1 MLEALYGW
9 MERRRLRMKFH
20 TSREKALESLDLFIN
35 NDVTNYSLKR
45 NYDFGPIERKNVSCL
60 SPYISHRLIN
70 EYEISKKVLSKY
82 PYQKVEKYIQEI
94 YWRVYWKGWLELR
107 PKVWDDFT
115 EDLNTIKESE
125 NYYLA
130 INGQTKIECF
140 NDWVKEIK
148 EYNYLHNHARMWFA
162 SIWIF
167 TLGLPWQKGAEFFMK
182 HLLDGDA
189 ASNTLS
195 WRWVGGL
202 QTKGK
207 HYLAQSWNIGKFLNR
222 KYQNIEIKENA
233 LPLIDIREY
242 KISPI
247 EIQKNNSKNEYLIVF
262 ENDLGI
268 ESFKIKDYKKI
279 YFVLLENKNR
289 LLELDSKVLNYKKN
303 IIKDQIKKI
312 DDSFVLINEDEIEKL
327 LESLKNFDI
336 VYPSIGEN
344 MSFINKKVKEKKLNL
359 NFITRDEDI
368 FCWNF
373 SNKGYFNFKS
383 NIPKILAKFQL
394 N

>member
-1 MLEALYGW
+1 
-9 MERRRLRMKFH
+9 MKFH
-20 TSREKALESLDLFIN
+20 TSRDKALESLDAFIN
-35 NDVTNYSLKR
+35 NDILNYSSKR

-70 EYEISKKVLSKY
+70 EYEISKKVLSKH

-115 EDLNTIKESE
+115 EDLNTIEESE

-182 HLLDGDA
+182 YLLDGDA
-189 ASNTLS
+189 ATNTLS

-207 HYLAQSWNIGKFLNR
+207 HYLAQSWNISKFLKK
-222 KYQNIEIKENA
+222 KYQNIELRENV
-233 LPLIDIREY
+233 LSLIDNREY

-247 EIQKNNSKNEYLIVF
+247 EIQTNNSKNEYLIVF
-262 ENDLGI
+262 ENDLSI
-268 ESFKIKDYKKI
+268 ESLKVKDYKKI
-279 YFVLLENKNR
+279 YFILLDNKNR

-303 IIKDQIKKI
+303 IIKDHIKEI
-312 DDSFVLINEDEIEKL
+312 DDSFVLINKDETEEL

-344 MSFINKKVKEKKLNL
+344 MSFIKKKVKEKKLNL

>member
-1 MLEALYGW
+1 
-9 MERRRLRMKFH
+9 MKFS
-20 TSREKALESLDLFIN
+20 TSREKALESLESFIN
-35 NDVTNYSLKR
+35 QDVVNYLSKR
-45 NYDFGPIERKNVSCL
+45 NYDFGPIDRKNVSCL
-60 SPYISHRLIN
+60 SPYISHRLID

-82 PYQKVEKYIQEI
+82 PYQKVEKFIQEI

-107 PKVWDDFT
+107 PKVWSDFI
-115 EDLNTIKESE
+115 EDLNIIEESK
-125 NYYLA
+125 NYHQA
-130 INGQTKIECF
+130 INGQSKIECF

-148 EYNYLHNHARMWFA
+148 EYNYLHNHSRMWFA

-182 HLLDGDA
+182 YLLDGDA

-195 WRWVGGL
+195 WRWVAGL

-207 HYLAQSWNIGKFLNR
+207 HYLAQTWNINKFQNK
-222 KYQNIEIKENA
+222 KYQNIELIENA
-233 LPLIDIREY
+233 YPLVDNREYNVTPIDIQ
-242 KISPI
+242 KSSN
-247 EIQKNNSKNEYLIVF
+247 KNNYLIVF
-262 ENDLGI
+262 ENDLS
-268 ESFKIKDYKKI
+268 EKNLEMKNYKKI
-279 YFVLLENKNR
+279 YFILLDNARRSLK
-289 LLELDSKVLNYKKN
+289 LDLKVLNYKKN
-303 IIKDQIKKI
+303 IMKDKLNKFK
-312 DDSFVLINEDEIEKL
+312 DNFELINENKTEEL
-327 LESLKNFDI
+327 LLKLKNFDV

-344 MSFINKKVKEKKLNL
+344 MTFLKKMVKEKKLVI
-359 NFITRDEDI
+359 NFITRDEDM

>member
-1 MLEALYGW
+1 
-9 MERRRLRMKFH
+9 MKFH
-20 TSREKALESLDLFIN
+20 TSREKALESLDIFIN
-35 NDVTNYSLKR
+35 NDVVNYSSKR
-45 NYDFGPIERKNVSCL
+45 NYDLGPAERKNVSCI
-60 SPYISHRLIN
+60 SPYVSHRLID
-70 EYEISKKVLSKY
+70 EYEISKKVLSKHS
-82 PYQKVEKYIQEI
+82 YQKVEKYIQEI
-94 YWRVYWKGWLELR
+94 YWRIYWKGWLELR
-107 PKVWDDFT
+107 PRVWTDFI

-148 EYNYLHNHARMWFA
+148 KYNYLHNHTRMWFA

-182 HLLDGDA
+182 YLLDGDA

-207 HYLAQSWNIGKFLNR
+207 HYLAQSWNINKFLN
-222 KYQNIEIKENA
+222 KQYKNIELKENA
-233 LPLIDIREY
+233 LSLTDSREY

-247 EIQKNNSKNEYLIVF
+247 EIQKTNDRNDNLIVF
-262 ENDLGI
+262 ENDLSI
-268 ESFKIKDYKKI
+268 ENLKTENYKKI
-279 YFVLLENKNR
+279 YFILLNNEHRILK
-289 LLELDSKVLNYKKN
+289 LDLKVLNYKKQ
-303 IIKDQIKKI
+303 IINSKLNKI
-312 DDSFVLINEDEIEKL
+312 DDNFELVNENKIEEL
-327 LESLKNFDI
+327 LENLKIFDI
-336 VYPSIGEN
+336 IYPSIGEN
-344 MSFINKKVKEKKLNL
+344 MSFLKRIVKEKNL
-359 NFITRDEDI
+359 IINFITKNEDI

>member
-1 MLEALYGW
+1 V
-9 MERRRLRMKFH
+9 KFH
-20 TSREKALESLDLFIN
+20 TSREKALESLDIFIN
-35 NDVTNYSLKR
+35 NDIVNYSLKR
-45 NYDFGPIERKNVSCL
+45 NYDFGPTERKNVSCL

-70 EYEISKKVLSKY
+70 EYEISKKVLSKH

-107 PKVWDDFT
+107 PKVWTDFT
-115 EDLNTIKESE
+115 KDLNIIEESE
-125 NYYLA
+125 NYHLA
-130 INGQTKIECF
+130 INGQTRIECF

-207 HYLAQSWNIGKFLNR
+207 HYLARSWNISKFLN
-222 KYQNIEIKENA
+222 KQYKNIELIENA
-233 LPLIDIREY
+233 LPIIDNREY

-247 EIQKNNSKNEYLIVF
+247 EIQKNNIRNNYLIVF
-262 ENDLGI
+262 ENDLSV
-268 ESFKIKDYKKI
+268 ENLKIKDYKKI
-279 YFVLLENKNR
+279 YFVLLDNKSR
-289 LLELDSKVLNYKKN
+289 SLKLDSKVLNYKKN
-303 IIKDQIKKI
+303 IMKNQLSKT
-312 DDSFVLINEDEIEKL
+312 DDNFELINENKTEEL
-327 LESLKNFDI
+327 MENSKNFDI
-336 VYPSIGEN
+336 IYPSIGEN
-344 MSFINKKVKEKKLNL
+344 MSFITKMVKEKKLII
-359 NFITRDEDI
+359 NFITRDEDV

-373 SNKGYFNFKS
+373 SNKGYFNFKL

>member
-1 MLEALYGW
+1 
-9 MERRRLRMKFH
+9 MKFH
-20 TSREKALESLDLFIN
+20 TSRDKALESLDTFIN
-35 NDVTNYSLKR
+35 NDIINYSSKR

-70 EYEISKKVLSKY
+70 EYEISKKVLSKH

-115 EDLNTIKESE
+115 DDLNTIEESE

-130 INGQTKIECF
+130 INGQTRIECF

-148 EYNYLHNHARMWFA
+148 EYNYLHNHTRMWFA

-167 TLGLPWQKGAEFFMK
+167 TLGLSWQKGAEFFMK
-182 HLLDGDA
+182 YLLDGDA

-195 WRWVGGL
+195 WRWIGGL

-207 HYLAQSWNIGKFLNR
+207 HYLAQSWNISKFLNK
-222 KYQNIEIKENA
+222 KYQNIDLRGNA
-233 LPLIDIREY
+233 LPLTDNREY
-242 KISPI
+242 KILPI
-247 EIQKNNSKNEYLIVF
+247 EIPKNNSKNECLIVF
-262 ENDLGI
+262 ENDLSI
-268 ESFKIKDYKKI
+268 ENFKIKDYKKI
-279 YFVLLENKNR
+279 YFVLLDNKSR
-289 LLELDSKVLNYKKN
+289 LLELDLKVLSYKKN

-312 DDSFVLINEDEIEKL
+312 DDSFVLINEDEIEEL

-344 MSFINKKVKEKKLNL
+344 MSFIKKKVKEKKLNL

>member
-1 MLEALYGW
+1 
-9 MERRRLRMKFH
+9 MKFY
-20 TSREKALESLDLFIN
+20 TCREKALESLDTFIN
-35 NDVTNYSLKR
+35 NDIINYSSKR

-70 EYEISKKVLSKY
+70 EYEISKKVLSKH

-115 EDLNTIKESE
+115 EDLNTIEESE

-148 EYNYLHNHARMWFA
+148 EYNYLHNHTRMWFA

-182 HLLDGDA
+182 YLLDGDA

-207 HYLAQSWNIGKFLNR
+207 HYLAQSWNISKFLNK
-222 KYQNIEIKENA
+222 KYKNIELRENA
-233 LPLIDIREY
+233 LPLIDNREY

-247 EIQKNNSKNEYLIVF
+247 EIQKSNSKNEYLIVF
-262 ENDLGI
+262 ENDLSQ
-268 ESFKIKDYKKI
+268 ESLKIKDYKKI
-279 YFVLLENKNR
+279 YFILLNNEQRK
-289 LLELDSKVLNYKKN
+289 LKLDSKVLNYKKR
-303 IIKDQIKKI
+303 IMKDQLLKI
-312 DDSFVLINEDEIEKL
+312 HNNFELINENKIEEL
-327 LESLKNFDI
+327 LERLKNFDVI
-336 VYPSIGEN
+336 YPSIGEN
-344 MSFINKKVKEKKLNL
+344 MSFLKKMVKEKKLNL
-359 NFITRDEDI
+359 SFITRDEDI

>member
-1 MLEALYGW
+1 
-9 MERRRLRMKFH
+9 MEFH
-20 TSREKALESLDLFIN
+20 TSREKALECLDTFIN
-35 NDVTNYSLKR
+35 RDIINYSSKR
-45 NYDFGPIERKNVSCL
+45 NYDFGPTERKNVSCL

-70 EYEISKKVLSKY
+70 EYEISKKVLRKY
-82 PYQKVEKYIQEI
+82 SYQKVEKYIQEI
-94 YWRVYWKGWLELR
+94 YWRIYWKGWLELR
-107 PKVWDDFT
+107 PKVWTDFT
-115 EDLNTIKESE
+115 DDLNIIEETE
-125 NYYLA
+125 NYHLA

-148 EYNYLHNHARMWFA
+148 EYNYLHNHTRMWFA

-182 HLLDGDA
+182 YLLDGDA

-207 HYLAQSWNIGKFLNR
+207 HYLAQSWNISKFLN
-222 KYQNIEIKENA
+222 KQYKNVELKKNA
-233 LPLIDIREY
+233 LSLIDNREY

-247 EIQKNNSKNEYLIVF
+247 EIQKSNSRNDYLIVF
-262 ENDLGI
+262 ENDLSV
-268 ESFKIKDYKKI
+268 ENLKTQDYKKI
-279 YFVLLENKNR
+279 YFILLNNEHRSLK
-289 LLELDSKVLNYKKN
+289 LDSKVLNYKKKIMN
-303 IIKDQIKKI
+303 DQLSKI
-312 DDSFVLINEDEIEKL
+312 DNNFELINENKIEEL
-327 LESLKNFDI
+327 LESFKNFDI

-344 MSFINKKVKEKKLNL
+344 MSFLKKIIKEKKLII
-359 NFITRDEDI
+359 NFITRDEDV

>member
-1 MLEALYGW
+1 MS
-9 MERRRLRMKFH
+9 FH
-20 TSREKALESLDLFIN
+20 TSREKALELLDIFIN
-35 NDVTNYSLKR
+35 KDIVNYSTKR
-45 NYDFGPIERKNVSCL
+45 NYDFGPIDRKNVSCL
-60 SPYISHRLIN
+60 SPYISHRLID
-70 EYEISKKVLSKY
+70 EYEISKKVLSKH

-107 PKVWDDFT
+107 PKVWTDFT
-115 EDLNTIKESE
+115 DDLKTIEESE

-130 INGQTKIECF
+130 INGKTKIECF

-182 HLLDGDA
+182 HRLDGDA

-207 HYLAQSWNIGKFLNR
+207 HYLAQSWNISKFLN
-222 KYQNIEIKENA
+222 KQYKNIELIENA
-233 LPLIDIREY
+233 LPIIDNREY

-247 EIQKNNSKNEYLIVF
+247 EIQKNNIRNNYLIVF
-262 ENDLGI
+262 ENDLSV
-268 ESFKIKDYKKI
+268 ENLKIKDYKKI
-279 YFVLLENKNR
+279 YFVLLDNKSR
-289 LLELDSKVLNYKKN
+289 SLKLDSKVLNYKKN
-303 IIKDQIKKI
+303 IMKNQLSKT
-312 DDSFVLINEDEIEKL
+312 DDNFELINENKTEEL
-327 LESLKNFDI
+327 MENSKNFDI
-336 VYPSIGEN
+336 IYPSIGEN
-344 MSFINKKVKEKKLNL
+344 MSFITKMVKEKKLII
-359 NFITRDEDI
+359 NFITRDEDV

-373 SNKGYFNFKS
+373 SNKGYFNFKL

>member
-1 MLEALYGW
+1 V
-9 MERRRLRMKFH
+9 KFH
-20 TSREKALESLDLFIN
+20 TSREKALESLDIFIN
-35 NDVTNYSLKR
+35 NDVVNYSLKR
-45 NYDFGPIERKNVSCL
+45 NYDFGPTERKNVSCL

-70 EYEISKKVLSKY
+70 EYEISKKVLSKH

-107 PKVWDDFT
+107 PKVWTDFM
-115 EDLNTIKESE
+115 EDLNIIEESE
-125 NYYLA
+125 NYHLA
-130 INGQTKIECF
+130 INGQTRIECF

-207 HYLAQSWNIGKFLNR
+207 HYLAQSWNISKFLN
-222 KYQNIEIKENA
+222 KQYKNIELIENA
-233 LPLIDIREY
+233 LPIIDNREY

-247 EIQKNNSKNEYLIVF
+247 EIQKNNIRNNYLIVF
-262 ENDLGI
+262 ENDLSV
-268 ESFKIKDYKKI
+268 ENLKIKDYKKI
-279 YFVLLENKNR
+279 YFVLLDNKSR
-289 LLELDSKVLNYKKN
+289 SLKLDSKVLNYKKN
-303 IIKDQIKKI
+303 IMKNQLSKT
-312 DDSFVLINEDEIEKL
+312 DDNFELINENKTEEL
-327 LESLKNFDI
+327 MENSKNFDI
-336 VYPSIGEN
+336 IYPSIGEN
-344 MSFINKKVKEKKLNL
+344 MSFITKMVKEKKLII
-359 NFITRDEDI
+359 NFITRDEDV

-373 SNKGYFNFKS
+373 SNKGYFNFKL

>member
-1 MLEALYGW
+1 
-9 MERRRLRMKFH
+9 MKFY
-20 TSREKALESLDLFIN
+20 TSREKALESLDIFIN
-35 NDVTNYSLKR
+35 NDIVNYSSKR
-45 NYDFGPIERKNVSCL
+45 NYDFSPIERKNVSCL

-70 EYEISKKVLSKY
+70 EYEISKKVLSKH

-94 YWRVYWKGWLELR
+94 YWRIYWKGWLELR
-107 PKVWDDFT
+107 PKVWVDFI
-115 EDLNTIKESE
+115 EDLNTIEETE

-148 EYNYLHNHARMWFA
+148 EHNYLHNHTRMWFA

-167 TLGLPWQKGAEFFMK
+167 TLGLSWQKGAEFFMK

-207 HYLAQSWNIGKFLNR
+207 HYLAQSWNISKFLN
-222 KYQNIEIKENA
+222 KQYKNIELRENA
-233 LPLIDIREY
+233 LPLVDNREY
-242 KISPI
+242 QTSPI
-247 EIQKNNSKNEYLIVF
+247 IIQTNNDKNDYLLVF
-262 ENDLGI
+262 ENDLSV
-268 ESFKIKDYKKI
+268 ENFKIKKYKKI
-279 YFVLLENKNR
+279 YFVVLDNKSR
-289 LLELDSKVLNYKKN
+289 SLKLDLKVLNYKKN
-303 IIKDQIKKI
+303 IMKNLLNKI
-312 DDSFVLINEDEIEKL
+312 DDNFELINDNKIEELFKN
-327 LESLKNFDI
+327 LKNIDI
-336 VYPSIGEN
+336 IYPSIGEN
-344 MSFINKKVKEKKLNL
+344 MSFLTKMVKGKRLII
-359 NFITRDEDI
+359 NFITRGEDI

>member
-1 MLEALYGW
+1 
-9 MERRRLRMKFH
+9 MKFH
-20 TSREKALESLDLFIN
+20 TSRNKALESLDTFIN
-35 NDVTNYSLKR
+35 NDIVNYSSKR
-45 NYDFGPIERKNVSCL
+45 NYDFGPKERKNVSCL
-60 SPYISHRLIN
+60 SPYISHRLID
-70 EYEISKKVLSKY
+70 EYEISKKILSKY

-125 NYYLA
+125 TYYLA

-207 HYLAQSWNIGKFLNR
+207 HYLAQSWNIGKFLNK
-222 KYQNIEIKENA
+222 KYQNIELRENA
-233 LPLIDIREY
+233 LPLIDNREY

-247 EIQKNNSKNEYLIVF
+247 EIQKNNRKNEYLIVF
-262 ENDLGI
+262 ENDLSI
-268 ESFKIKDYKKI
+268 KSLKIKDYKKI
-279 YFVLLENKNR
+279 YFVLLENKSR

-312 DDSFVLINEDEIEKL
+312 DDSFALINEDEIEEL

-344 MSFINKKVKEKKLNL
+344 MSFIKKKVKEKKLNL

>member
-1 MLEALYGW
+1 
-9 MERRRLRMKFH
+9 MKFH
-20 TSREKALESLDLFIN
+20 TSRDKALESLDTFIN
-35 NDVTNYSLKR
+35 NDIVNYSSKR

-60 SPYISHRLIN
+60 SPYISHRLID

-115 EDLNTIKESE
+115 EDLNTIEESE

-207 HYLAQSWNIGKFLNR
+207 HYLAQSWNIGKFLNK
-222 KYQNIEIKENA
+222 KYQNIELRENA
-233 LPLIDIREY
+233 LPLIDNREY

-247 EIQKNNSKNEYLIVF
+247 EIQKNNRKNEYLIVF
-262 ENDLGI
+262 ENDLSI
-268 ESFKIKDYKKI
+268 KSLKIKDYKKI
-279 YFVLLENKNR
+279 YFVLLENKSR

-312 DDSFVLINEDEIEKL
+312 DDSFALINEDEIEEL

-344 MSFINKKVKEKKLNL
+344 MSFIKKKVIEKKLNL

-383 NIPKILAKFQL
+383 SIPKILAKFQL

>member
-1 MLEALYGW
+1 
-9 MERRRLRMKFH
+9 MKFY
-20 TSREKALESLDLFIN
+20 TCREKALESLDTFIN
-35 NDVTNYSLKR
+35 NDIVNYSSKR
-45 NYDFGPIERKNVSCL
+45 NYDFGPTDRKNVSCL
-60 SPYISHRLIN
+60 SPYVSHRLID

-82 PYQKVEKYIQEI
+82 PYQKVEKFIQEI

-107 PKVWDDFT
+107 PKVWDDFI
-115 EDLNTIKESE
+115 EDLNIIKESE

-130 INGQTKIECF
+130 VNGQTKIECF
-140 NDWVKEIK
+140 NDLVKEIK

-207 HYLAQSWNIGKFLNR
+207 HYLAQSWNIGKFLNK
-222 KYQNIEIKENA
+222 KYKNIELKENA
-233 LPLIDIREY
+233 PPLIDNREY

-262 ENDLGI
+262 ENDLSI

-279 YFVLLENKNR
+279 YFVLLDNKSR
-289 LLELDSKVLNYKKN
+289 HLELDSKVLNYKKN

-312 DDSFVLINEDEIEKL
+312 DDSLVLINEDEIEEL

-336 VYPSIGEN
+336 IYPSIGEN
-344 MSFINKKVKEKKLNL
+344 MSFIKKKVKEKKLNL

>member
-1 MLEALYGW
+1 
-9 MERRRLRMKFH
+9 MKFY
-20 TSREKALESLDLFIN
+20 TSREKALESLDNFIN
-35 NDVTNYSLKR
+35 NDIINYSSKR
-45 NYDFGPIERKNVSCL
+45 NLDFGPIERKNVSCL

-70 EYEISKKVLSKY
+70 EYEISKKVLSKH

-107 PKVWDDFT
+107 PKVWTDFI
-115 EDLNTIKESE
+115 EDLNIIEESK
-125 NYYLA
+125 NYHLA

-182 HLLDGDA
+182 YLLDGDA

-207 HYLAQSWNIGKFLNR
+207 HYLAQSWNINKFLNK
-222 KYQNIEIKENA
+222 KYQNIELIENA
-233 LPLIDIREY
+233 LPLVDNREY

-247 EIQKNNSKNEYLIVF
+247 EIQKNNNRNDYLIVF
-262 ENDLGI
+262 DNDLSV
-268 ESFKIKDYKKI
+268 ENLKIKNYKKI
-279 YFVLLENKNR
+279 YFILLENQSRSLK
-289 LLELDSKVLNYKKN
+289 LDSKVLNYKKN
-303 IIKDQIKKI
+303 IMKDQLKKI
-312 DDSFVLINEDEIEKL
+312 DDNFELINENKTKEILKN
-327 LESLKNFDI
+327 LKNFDI

-344 MSFINKKVKEKKLNL
+344 MSFLKKMVKEKKLNL

>member
-1 MLEALYGW
+1 
-9 MERRRLRMKFH
+9 MKFY
-20 TSREKALESLDLFIN
+20 TSREKALESLELFIN
-35 NDVTNYSLKR
+35 KDVVNYSSKR
-45 NYDFGPIERKNVSCL
+45 NYDFGPVDRKNVSCL

-70 EYEISKKVLSKY
+70 EYEISKKVLSKH

-107 PKVWDDFT
+107 PKVWTDFV
-115 EDLNTIKESE
+115 EDLNSIEENE
-125 NYYLA
+125 NYHLA
-130 INGQTKIECF
+130 IDGKTKIECF

-148 EYNYLHNHARMWFA
+148 EYNYLHNHTRMWFA

-207 HYLAQSWNIGKFLNR
+207 HYLAQSWNISKFLNK
-222 KYQNIEIKENA
+222 KYKNIELRENV
-233 LPLIDIREY
+233 LPLIDNREY
-242 KISPI
+242 KIFPI
-247 EIQKNNSKNEYLIVF
+247 DIQKNNNKNEYLIIF
-262 ENDLGI
+262 ENDLSV
-268 ESFKIKDYKKI
+268 ENLKIKDYKKI
-279 YFVLLENKNR
+279 YFILLDNR
-289 LLELDSKVLNYKKN
+289 HRSVALDSKVLNYKKKIMKEQLN
-303 IIKDQIKKI
+303 KKDNN
-312 DDSFVLINEDEIEKL
+312 FELINENKIEEI

-344 MSFINKKVKEKKLNL
+344 MSFLKKWLKKKN
-359 NFITRDEDI
+359 
-368 FCWNF
+368 
-373 SNKGYFNFKS
+373 
-383 NIPKILAKFQL
+383 
-394 N
+394 

>member
-1 MLEALYGW
+1 
-9 MERRRLRMKFH
+9 MKFH
-20 TSREKALESLDLFIN
+20 TSREKALESLDNFIN
-35 NDVTNYSLKR
+35 NDIINYSSKR

-70 EYEISKKVLSKY
+70 EYEISKKVLSKH

-107 PKVWDDFT
+107 PKVWADFI
-115 EDLNTIKESE
+115 EDLNIIEESE
-125 NYYLA
+125 NYHLA

-148 EYNYLHNHARMWFA
+148 EYNYLHNHTRMWFA

-182 HLLDGDA
+182 YLLDGDA

-207 HYLAQSWNIGKFLNR
+207 HYLAQTWNISRFLS
-222 KYQNIEIKENA
+222 KQYKNIELRENT
-233 LPLIDIREY
+233 LPLVDNREY

-247 EIQKNNSKNEYLIVF
+247 EIKKSKIRNDCLIVF
-262 ENDLGI
+262 ENDL
-268 ESFKIKDYKKI
+268 SVDSLKIKDYKNI
-279 YFVLLENKNR
+279 YFILLDNKLRSLKLDLKVLIYKKSIMEDKLNEINDNFELINENKIEDLLEN
-289 LLELDSKVLNYKKN
+289 
-303 IIKDQIKKI
+303 
-312 DDSFVLINEDEIEKL
+312 
-327 LESLKNFDI
+327 LKNFDI

-344 MSFINKKVKEKKLNL
+344 MTFLNKMVKQKKLVI
-359 NFITRDEDI
+359 NFITRDEDV

-383 NIPKILAKFQL
+383 KIPKILAKFQL

>member
-1 MLEALYGW
+1 
-9 MERRRLRMKFH
+9 MKFH
-20 TSREKALESLDLFIN
+20 TSREKALESLEVFIN
-35 NDVTNYSLKR
+35 TDIVNYSTKR
-45 NYDFGPIERKNVSCL
+45 NYDLGPLNRNNVSCL

-94 YWRVYWKGWLELR
+94 YWRIYWKGWLELR
-107 PKVWDDFT
+107 PKVWTDFI
-115 EDLNTIKESE
+115 EDLNTIEESR
-125 NYYLA
+125 NYHLA
-130 INGQTKIECF
+130 INGKTKIECF

-148 EYNYLHNHARMWFA
+148 EYNYLHNHTRMWFA
-162 SIWIF
+162 SIWVF

-182 HLLDGDA
+182 YLLDGDA

-207 HYLAQSWNIGKFLNR
+207 HYLAQSWNINKFLN
-222 KYQNIEIKENA
+222 KQYKNIELKENA
-233 LPLIDIREY
+233 LPLTDSREY

-247 EIQKNNSKNEYLIVF
+247 EIQKTNDRNDNLIVF
-262 ENDLGI
+262 ENDLSI
-268 ESFKIKDYKKI
+268 ENLKTENYKKI
-279 YFVLLENKNR
+279 YFILLNNEHRILK
-289 LLELDSKVLNYKKN
+289 LDLKVLNYKKQ
-303 IIKDQIKKI
+303 IINSKLNKI
-312 DDSFVLINEDEIEKL
+312 DDNFELVNENKIEEL
-327 LESLKNFDI
+327 LENLKIFDI
-336 VYPSIGEN
+336 IYPSIGEN
-344 MSFINKKVKEKKLNL
+344 MSFLKRIVKEKNL
-359 NFITRDEDI
+359 IINFITKNEDI

>member
-1 MLEALYGW
+1 
-9 MERRRLRMKFH
+9 MKFH
-20 TSREKALESLDLFIN
+20 TTREKALESLETFIN
-35 NDVTNYSLKR
+35 EDIVNYSSKR
-45 NYDFGPIERKNVSCL
+45 NYDFGPTDRKNISCL

-70 EYEISKKVLSKY
+70 EYEISKKVLSKH

-107 PKVWDDFT
+107 PKVWSDFI
-115 EDLNTIKESE
+115 EDLNTIEEGE
-125 NYYLA
+125 NYHLA
-130 INGQTKIECF
+130 INGETKIECF

-148 EYNYLHNHARMWFA
+148 EYNYLHNHTRMWFA

-195 WRWVGGL
+195 WRWIGGL
-202 QTKGK
+202 QTTGK
-207 HYLAQSWNIGKFLNR
+207 HYLAQSWNISKFLNK
-222 KYQNIEIKENA
+222 KYKDIKLRENA
-233 LPLIDIREY
+233 PFLIDNREY

-247 EIQKNNSKNEYLIVF
+247 EIQKSNSKNDYLIVF
-262 ENDLGI
+262 ENDLSV
-268 ESFKIKDYKKI
+268 ENLKTKNYKKLF
-279 YFVLLENKNR
+279 FVLLDNKNR
-289 LLELDSKVLNYKKN
+289 SLKLDTKVLNYKKN
-303 IIKDQIKKI
+303 IMKDKLNKI
-312 DDSFVLINEDEIEKL
+312 ENQFELVNENNIEEL
-327 LESLKNFDI
+327 LENLKNFDVI
-336 VYPSIGEN
+336 YPSIGEN
-344 MSFINKKVKEKKLNL
+344 MSFLKKMDKEKKLIL

-368 FCWNF
+368 FCWSF
-373 SNKGYFNFKS
+373 SDKGYFNFKS

>member
-1 MLEALYGW
+1 
-9 MERRRLRMKFH
+9 MKFY
-20 TSREKALESLDLFIN
+20 TCREKALEALDTFIN
-35 NDVTNYSLKR
+35 NDIVNYSSKR
-45 NYDFGPIERKNVSCL
+45 NYDFGPTDRKNVSCL
-60 SPYISHRLIN
+60 SPYVSHRLIN
-70 EYEISKKVLSKY
+70 EYEISKKVLSKHS
-82 PYQKVEKYIQEI
+82 YQKVEKYIQEI

-115 EDLNTIKESE
+115 EDLNIIEESE

-130 INGQTKIECF
+130 IEGQTKIECF

-182 HLLDGDA
+182 YLLDGDA

-207 HYLAQSWNIGKFLNR
+207 HYLAQSWNIRKFLNK
-222 KYQNIEIKENA
+222 KYQNIELRENV
-233 LPLIDIREY
+233 LPLIDNREY

-247 EIQKNNSKNEYLIVF
+247 EIQKNNNKNEYLIVF
-262 ENDLGI
+262 ENDLSI
-268 ESFKIKDYKKI
+268 ESLKIKNYKKI
-279 YFVLLENKNR
+279 YFVLLDNKSR
-289 LLELDSKVLNYKKN
+289 LLKLDLKVLNYKKN
-303 IIKDQIKKI
+303 IIKDQINKI
-312 DDSFVLINEDEIEKL
+312 NNSFVLINENEIEEL
-327 LESLKNFDI
+327 LENLKNFDI

-344 MSFINKKVKEKKLNL
+344 MSFLKKMIKEKKLNL
-359 NFITRDEDI
+359 NFITRGEDI

>member
-1 MLEALYGW
+1 
-9 MERRRLRMKFH
+9 MKFH
-20 TSREKALESLDLFIN
+20 TSRDKALESLDTFIN
-35 NDVTNYSLKR
+35 NDIVNYSSKR
-45 NYDFGPIERKNVSCL
+45 NYDFGPTERKNVSCL
-60 SPYISHRLIN
+60 SPYISHRLID

-115 EDLNTIKESE
+115 EDLNTIEESE

-182 HLLDGDA
+182 YLLDGDA

-207 HYLAQSWNIGKFLNR
+207 HYLAQSWNISKFLNK
-222 KYQNIEIKENA
+222 KYQNIELRENM
-233 LPLIDIREY
+233 LPLIDNREY

-247 EIQKNNSKNEYLIVF
+247 EIQTNNSKNEYLIVF
-262 ENDLGI
+262 ENELSI
-268 ESFKIKDYKKI
+268 KSFKIKDYKKI
-279 YFVLLENKNR
+279 YFILLDNKSR
-289 LLELDSKVLNYKKN
+289 LLKLDTKVLNYKKN
-303 IIKDQIKKI
+303 IIKDHIKEI
-312 DDSFVLINEDEIEKL
+312 DDSFVLINKDETEEL
-327 LESLKNFDI
+327 LGSFKNFDI

-344 MSFINKKVKEKKLNL
+344 MSFIKKKVIEKKLNL

>member
-1 MLEALYGW
+1 
-9 MERRRLRMKFH
+9 MKFH
-20 TSREKALESLDLFIN
+20 TSREKALESLDIFID
-35 NDVTNYSLKR
+35 NDIINYTSKR
-45 NYDFGPIERKNVSCL
+45 NYDFGPIDRKNVSCL
-60 SPYISHRLIN
+60 SPYIAHRLIN
-70 EYEISKKVLSKY
+70 EYEISKKVLSKH
-82 PYQKVEKYIQEI
+82 PYQRVEKYIQEI

-107 PKVWDDFT
+107 PKVWDDFV
-115 EDLNTIKESE
+115 EDLSTIEESE
-125 NYYLA
+125 NYHLA
-130 INGQTKIECF
+130 IIGQTKIECF

-182 HLLDGDA
+182 YLLDGDA

-207 HYLAQSWNIGKFLNR
+207 HYLAQTWNISRFLS
-222 KYQNIEIKENA
+222 KQYKNIELREST
-233 LPLIDIREY
+233 LPLVDNREY

-247 EIQKNNSKNEYLIVF
+247 EIKKSKIRNDCLIVF
-262 ENDLGI
+262 ENDL
-268 ESFKIKDYKKI
+268 SVDSLKIKDYKKI
-279 YFVLLENKNR
+279 YFILLDNKHRSLKLDLKVLMYKKSIMEDKLNEINDNFELINENKIEDLLEN
-289 LLELDSKVLNYKKN
+289 
-303 IIKDQIKKI
+303 
-312 DDSFVLINEDEIEKL
+312 
-327 LESLKNFDI
+327 LKNLDI

-344 MSFINKKVKEKKLNL
+344 MTFLNKMVKQKKLVI
-359 NFITRDEDI
+359 NFITRDEDV

-383 NIPKILAKFQL
+383 KIPKILAKFQL

>member
-1 MLEALYGW
+1 
-9 MERRRLRMKFH
+9 MKFH
-20 TSREKALESLDLFIN
+20 TSREKALESLDIFIK
-35 NDVTNYSLKR
+35 NDIINYSSKR
-45 NYDFGPIERKNVSCL
+45 NYDFSPIERKNVSCL

-70 EYEISKKVLSKY
+70 EYEISKKVLSKH

-94 YWRVYWKGWLELR
+94 YWRIYWKGWLELR
-107 PKVWDDFT
+107 PKVWTDFT
-115 EDLNTIKESE
+115 EDLNTIEESE

-148 EYNYLHNHARMWFA
+148 EYNYLHNHTRMWFA

-182 HLLDGDA
+182 YLLDGDA

-207 HYLAQSWNIGKFLNR
+207 HYLAQSWNISKFL
-222 KYQNIEIKENA
+222 KKQYKNIELRENG
-233 LPLIDIREY
+233 LPLIDNREY

-247 EIQKNNSKNEYLIVF
+247 EIQKNNNRNDYLIVF
-262 ENDLGI
+262 ENDLSL
-268 ESFKIKDYKKI
+268 ENLKIKDYKKI
-279 YFVLLENKNR
+279 YFVLIDNKYR
-289 LLELDSKVLNYKKN
+289 SLKLDPKVFNYKKN
-303 IIKDQIKKI
+303 IMKDKVKVT
-312 DDSFVLINEDEIEKL
+312 DDNFELINENKTEEL
-327 LESLKNFDI
+327 LENFKNFDI

-344 MSFINKKVKEKKLNL
+344 MSFLKKMVKKKKLII

-373 SNKGYFNFKS
+373 SNKGYFNFKL
-383 NIPKILAKFQL
+383 NLPKILAKFQL

>member
-1 MLEALYGW
+1 MQFY
-9 MERRRLRMKFH
+9 
-20 TSREKALESLDLFIN
+20 TSREKALECLDIFIN
-35 NDVTNYSLKR
+35 DDIVHYSSKR
-45 NYDFGPIERKNVSCL
+45 NHDFGPTERKNVSCL

-70 EYEISKKVLSKY
+70 EYEISKKVLSKH

-107 PKVWDDFT
+107 PKVWTDFT
-115 EDLNTIKESE
+115 EDLNTIKETE
-125 NYYLA
+125 NYHLA

-167 TLGLPWQKGAEFFMK
+167 TLGLPWQKGAEFFMS
-182 HLLDGDA
+182 HLFDGDA

-195 WRWVGGL
+195 WRWVAGL

-207 HYLAQSWNIGKFLNR
+207 HYLAQSWNISKFLN
-222 KYQNIEIKENA
+222 KQYKNIELRENA
-233 LPLIDIREY
+233 LPLVENREY
-242 KISPI
+242 QISPI
-247 EIQKNNSKNEYLIVF
+247 EIPKSKSKNNYLIVF

-268 ESFKIKDYKKI
+268 ENLKIKDYKKI
-279 YFVLLENKNR
+279 YFILLDNSQRTLK
-289 LLELDSKVLNYKKN
+289 LDLKVLNYKKN
-303 IIKDQIKKI
+303 LIKNQVKNSDLKI
-312 DDSFVLINEDEIEKL
+312 EFIEGNKFIEVSNNE
-327 LESLKNFDI
+327 KNFDVI
-336 VYPSIGEN
+336 YPSVGES
-344 MSFINKKVKEKKLNL
+344 MSFLKRIIKKNNLIINYLV
-359 NFITRDEDI
+359 RDEDKY
-368 FCWNF
+368 CWQF

-383 NIPKILAKFQL
+383 NIPKILSQFKL

>member
-1 MLEALYGW
+1 
-9 MERRRLRMKFH
+9 MKFY
-20 TSREKALESLDLFIN
+20 TSREKALESLDFFIN
-35 NDVTNYSLKR
+35 KDIVNYSSKR
-45 NYDFGPIERKNVSCL
+45 NYDFGSIDRNNVSCL
-60 SPYISHRLIN
+60 SPYITHRLID
-70 EYEISKKVLSKY
+70 EYEISKKVLSKH

-107 PKVWDDFT
+107 PKVWSDFID
-115 EDLNTIKESE
+115 DLNKIEESK
-125 NYYLA
+125 NYHQA
-130 INGQTKIECF
+130 INGQSKIECF
-140 NDWVKEIK
+140 NDWIKEIK
-148 EYNYLHNHARMWFA
+148 EYNYLHNHTRMWFA

-195 WRWVGGL
+195 WRWVAGL

-207 HYLAQSWNIGKFLNR
+207 HYLAQTWNINKFQNK
-222 KYQNIEIKENA
+222 KYQNIELIENA
-233 LPLIDIREY
+233 HPLIDSREY

-247 EIQKNNSKNEYLIVF
+247 DIQNNKNKNDYLIVF
-262 ENDLGI
+262 ENDLT
-268 ESFKIKDYKKI
+268 EENLKKKNYKKI
-279 YFVLLENKNR
+279 YFILLDNNQRSLKLDPNVLKYKKDVIVEKLNKINDNLELIDEDKTENLLEN
-289 LLELDSKVLNYKKN
+289 V
-303 IIKDQIKKI
+303 
-312 DDSFVLINEDEIEKL
+312 
-327 LESLKNFDI
+327 KNFDV

-344 MSFINKKVKEKKLNL
+344 MSFLKKMVKEKKLNL
-359 NFITRDEDI
+359 NFIIRDEDI

>member
-1 MLEALYGW
+1 
-9 MERRRLRMKFH
+9 MKFH
-20 TSREKALESLDLFIN
+20 TSRDKALESLDTFIN
-35 NDVTNYSLKR
+35 NDIVNYSSKR

-60 SPYISHRLIN
+60 SPYISHRLID
-70 EYEISKKVLSKY
+70 EYEISKKILSKY

-207 HYLAQSWNIGKFLNR
+207 HYLAQSWNIGKFLNK
-222 KYQNIEIKENA
+222 KYQNIELRENA
-233 LPLIDIREY
+233 LPLIDNREY

-247 EIQKNNSKNEYLIVF
+247 EIQKNNRKNEYLIVF
-262 ENDLGI
+262 ENDLSI
-268 ESFKIKDYKKI
+268 ESLKIKDYKKI
-279 YFVLLENKNR
+279 YFVLLENKSR

-312 DDSFVLINEDEIEKL
+312 DDSFALINEDEIEEL

-336 VYPSIGEN
+336 VYPSIGET
-344 MSFINKKVKEKKLNL
+344 MSFIKKKVEEKKLNL

>member
-1 MLEALYGW
+1 
-9 MERRRLRMKFH
+9 MKFY
-20 TSREKALESLDLFIN
+20 TSREKALESLELFIN
-35 NDVTNYSLKR
+35 KDVVNYSSKR
-45 NYDFGPIERKNVSCL
+45 NYDFGPLDRKNVSCL

-70 EYEISKKVLSKY
+70 EYEISKKVLSKH

-94 YWRVYWKGWLELR
+94 YWRIYWKGWLELR
-107 PKVWDDFT
+107 PKVWTDFV
-115 EDLNTIKESE
+115 EDLNSIEENE
-125 NYYLA
+125 NYHLA
-130 INGQTKIECF
+130 IDGKTKIECF

-148 EYNYLHNHARMWFA
+148 EYNYLHNHTRMWFA

-182 HLLDGDA
+182 YLLDGDA

-207 HYLAQSWNIGKFLNR
+207 HYLAQSWNISKFLNK
-222 KYQNIEIKENA
+222 KYKNIELRENV
-233 LPLIDIREY
+233 LPLIDNREY
-242 KISPI
+242 KIFPI
-247 EIQKNNSKNEYLIVF
+247 EIQKNNSKNEYLIIF
-262 ENDLGI
+262 ENDLSV
-268 ESFKIKDYKKI
+268 ENLKIKDYKKI
-279 YFVLLENKNR
+279 YFILLDNR
-289 LLELDSKVLNYKKN
+289 HRSVTLDSKVLDYKK
-303 IIKDQIKKI
+303 KI
-312 DDSFVLINEDEIEKL
+312 MKEQLNKNDNNFELINENKIEEI

-344 MSFINKKVKEKKLNL
+344 MSFLKKMVKEKKLIL
-359 NFITRDEDI
+359 NFIIRDEDI

-383 NIPKILAKFQL
+383 NIPKILTKFKL